1 MTVSWSEARETLKT
15 MRETRE
21 RSPAKVL
28 RLAKPLLASPSSL
41 GDEAFV
47 VYEQVCVAALDCNQP
62 KIFTQCYE
70 PLEKRFGKE
79 SVRVGLLD
87 GQRLEAEG
95 KFDEAAAKYAALLK
109 VEPTSA
115 ATHKRS
121 VSIAAAKGDIPLAIK
136 KMNDYLDKFAADPE
150 AWTEMASLTLKDSRF
165 ESAKFCFEELILTNP
180 YNHLFHQRYAEVL
193 YTMGGNGNLALCR
206 KHFAQAVNLNPTST
220 RALYGLLLVAKK
232 LSLSGDKEAAEL
244 AARAQTLLTEL
255 YKGKP
260 NAPMLDSLI
269 AQLNTETK

>member
-1 MTVSWSEARETLKT
+1 M
-15 MRETRE
+15 
-21 RSPAKVL
+21 
-28 RLAKPLLASPSSL
+28 
-41 GDEAFV
+41 

-62 KIFTQCYE
+62 TIFTVSVLACSPNSAVEASHHFYCCVFSLEVLKLTPRPHPTTLNTNLPLLPQQCYE

-180 YNHLFHQRYAEVL
+180 YNHLFHQRYAEVRRRAR
-193 YTMGGNGNLALCR
+193 TRAHSLAS
-206 KHFAQAVNLNPTST
+206 AST
-220 RALYGLLLVAKK
+220 RLSNPCSICCGSVLLAVLFFGRAYHSPWVAGL
-232 LSLSGDKEAAEL
+232 
-244 AARAQTLLTEL
+244 
-255 YKGKP
+255 
-260 NAPMLDSLI
+260 
-269 AQLNTETK
+269 